1 MNHHDTTIPFGA
13 VKLLKPGRTLVFAPH
28 PDDEIF
34 GCGGAVLR
42 HVQQGDEV
50 KVVIVTDGGFAVH
63 PHQHHPAYISGRRA
77 ESVAASK
84 ILGYPEP
91 VFLNYPDRGLLA
103 GETLIR
109 HFLQMISEF
118 APQHVFLPA
127 ESEIHPDH
135 RAVYSAGIQALQRY
149 HVTVQVFLYEVGMP
163 LQSNLLLDITDIQP
177 LLEEAMQQFVSQQEV
192 QDYARHI
199 TALHAYRTYTLPG
212 NIRYAEAY
220 SVFDSKQLSTGD
232 TSWGKN
238 PQAVATGVISR
249 TDAAALVSVI
259 VRTMNRPELA
269 DALHSIARQDYPQV
283 EVIVVSATGQALN
296 LGSNCGPFPLRQ
308 VVPSGPLGR
317 PQACN
322 AGLDAV
328 KGDYFCFL
336 DEDDLLL
343 PEAIS
348 GLVGVL
354 AKGYA
359 VAAYGGVERVNSR
372 MEHEMTY
379 AHPFSYARLFW
390 ENYIPNLAVLYRSR
404 LIESGCRFDETLD
417 LFEDWDFLLQVC
429 EKGELEYRE
438 VKTGFYRNFNA
449 SGIQNETIGTLLFKR
464 RVIEKWIQRI
474 PMTRW
479 IEAMKEVSP
488 GPQPA
493 GPLFFA
499 QLFYKENEEP
509 YCEEHS
515 VRLGVNFGKG
525 SLDFVFEKAVKAT
538 AIRFDPLNHPA
549 LVQLGELR
557 LMYEGEVLDIPFQ
570 VRTNACCST
579 DEGDLYETADPQMY
593 FEPVTKQ
600 EFRFDRVIFEIG
612 YGATGLQA
620 IEKVASHRQSV
631 IEGLNVAMKAQELR
645 IKAQEESLTGLTS
658 ELKLSRQESE
668 ELKVDIAHTIAE
680 LQQTNNDLQLQK
692 QATADQEYRN
702 MELTHTL
709 KLTSR
714 QLADSEALSR
724 LYKSEIADKR
734 EKLEEYRAHLQKIL
748 QSLEYIWSIRILRVL
763 RFIHPADIRDNFRYY
778 FRRRK
783 FARMIKNSD
792 LFDTNFYLIHN
803 PDVASRKMVPEW
815 HFLLYGGS
823 EGRDPS
829 PAFRTEFYMKQ
840 YRDVKESGMNPLVH
854 YLLYGRKEGRKIL
867 PPKEFALLNTET
879 PPVAEGMHLSPASG
893 HFLRVYE
900 QAAEK
905 AGNTKSREY
914 EQEIRVDQASHP
926 LVKLVAFY
934 LPQFHPIPENDQ
946 WWGKGFTEWT
956 NVTKAIPQ
964 FEGHYQPRLPG
975 ELGFYDLRIPEV
987 IRQQVELARKFGI
1000 YGFCYHYYW
1009 FSGRRLLEKP
1019 LQLFIESGI
1028 DFPFCICWA
1037 NENWTRRW
1045 DGSEEDILISQPHHF
1060 DNDKDFITDLIP
1072 LLKDARYIRVHR
1084 RPVIIVYRPGLLEEP
1099 QRTLA
1104 YWREACRQNG
1114 VEDPYIIGAQ
1124 TFGLTDPTP
1133 LGFDAAVEFP
1143 PHNEFYTKVNDRFEV
1158 LNKSYKGSIYDYREM
1173 VERALSKSEPD
1184 YQLFRTLVPSW
1195 DNDARKPGKGHSFT
1209 GYSPELYH
1217 LWLEALCRQAVK
1229 RQDEGAMV
1237 FVNAWNEWAE
1247 GAYLEPDR
1255 KYGYAYLNATFKA
1268 LKSVA
1273 SIYLA
1278 DRNGERIPALKKRS
1292 AVAIILHVFY
1302 WEMFAEMAA
1311 SIRQLPESA
1320 DVYVSVPEIHAG
1332 RVSEVFDVFPEAA
1345 VMVVENRGRDVAPFL
1360 AIFREIAGLGYERVL
1375 KLHTKK
1381 SSHRVDGAQWREDIL
1396 SKLVQSP
1403 DAVRA
1408 TADVFKQLPGLGIVG
1423 PMGHVVHKSY
1433 YWGYNKDL
1441 TLELAKKAG
1450 IQADEHTGFHF
1461 VAGSMFWFR
1470 PEALQAILRLPVSFY
1485 DFPEEPIPP
1494 DGTLA
1499 HAIERLLGLCAVSS
1513 GFEVRQIDGNGTLS
1527 LPAANDEYG
1536 FAEPVSEI

>member
-1 MNHHDTTIPFGA
+1 MNSDNNTIPFRA
-13 VKLLKPGRTLVFAPH
+13 VSQLQPGRILVFAPH

-34 GCGGAVLR
+34 GCGGAILR

-50 KVVIVTDGGFAVH
+50 KVVIVTDGGYAAH
-63 PHQHHPAYISGRRA
+63 PHQQHPAYVSQRRA
-77 ESVAASK
+77 ESAAVAK
-84 ILGYPEP
+84 MLGYPEP
-91 VFLNYPDRGLLA
+91 VFLNYPDRGLVA

-109 HFLQMISEF
+109 HFLQIMSEF
-118 APQHVFLPA
+118 APQQVFLPA
-127 ESEIHPDH
+127 ASEIHPDH
-135 RAVYSAGIQALQRY
+135 LAVYSAGIQAIERY
-149 HVTVQVFLYEVGMP
+149 HETVQVFLYEVGIP
-163 LQSNLLLDITDIQP
+163 LQPNLLLDITDIQP
-177 LLEEAMQQFVSQQEV
+177 LLEMAMQQFVSQQNV
-192 QDYARHI
+192 QDYVRHI

-212 NIRYAEAY
+212 NIQYAEAY
-220 SVFDSKQLSTGD
+220 AVFDSKKLHTGD
-232 TSWGKN
+232 ALWGKN
-238 PQAVATGVISR
+238 PQAVAAAVISP
-249 TDAAALVSVI
+249 TEAVPLVSVI

-269 DALHSIARQDYPQV
+269 DALHSIARQIYSQV
-283 EVIVVSATGQALN
+283 EVIVVSASGQTLE
-296 LGSNCGPFPLRQ
+296 LGPNCGPFPLRQ
-308 VVPSGPLGR
+308 VVPLGPLSR
-317 PQACN
+317 PLACN

-328 KGDYFCFL
+328 KGEYFCFL

-348 GLVGVL
+348 ELVRALGRST
-354 AKGYA
+354 AM
-359 VAAYGGVERVNSR
+359 AAYGAIERVNSR
-372 MEHEMTY
+372 MEHEMNY
-379 AHPFSYARLFW
+379 AHSFSYAKLFW

-404 LIESGCRFDETLD
+404 LIEAGCRFDETLD

-429 EKGELEYRE
+429 EKGELEYRD

-449 SGIQNETIGTLLFKR
+449 SGIQNETGETLVFKR

-474 PMTRW
+474 SMHHWT
-479 IEAMKEVSP
+479 EAIKRITPSQQ
-488 GPQPA
+488 QPT
-493 GPLFFA
+493 PVFFA
-499 QLFYKENEEP
+499 QLFYKGNEEP
-509 YCEEHS
+509 YCEENSARLS
-515 VRLGVNFGKG
+515 VHFGKG
-525 SLDFVFEKAVKAT
+525 VHDFVLDKPVSASAV
-538 AIRFDPLNHPA
+538 RFDPLNQP
-549 LVQLGELR
+549 VMVRLGGIR
-557 LMYEGEVLDIPFQ
+557 LMYQGEVLDIPFRI
-570 VRTNACCST
+570 RTNACCRT
-579 DEGDLYETADPQMY
+579 DEGELYETADPQVY
-593 FEPVTKQ
+593 FEPVIPQ
-600 EFRFDRVIFEIG
+600 EFRFDRAMIEIA
-612 YGATGLQA
+612 YGPCGMQA
-620 IEKVASHRQSV
+620 IEKVAAYRQSV
-631 IEGLNVAMKAQELR
+631 IEGLNTSLKELDIR
-645 IKAQEESLTGLTS
+645 LALQEETSSGLS
-658 ELKLSRQESE
+658 AELELNRQESAK
-668 ELKVDIAHTIAE
+668 LRHDIDHTLEE
-680 LQQTNNDLQLQK
+680 LQQTKTDLHLQK

-702 MELTHTL
+702 MELTHNL
-709 KLTSR
+709 KITSR
-714 QLADSEALSR
+714 QLADSETLGR
-724 LYKSEIADKR
+724 IYKSEIADNR

-748 QSLEYIWSIRILRVL
+748 QSLEYIWSLRILRIL
-763 RFIHPADIRDNFRYY
+763 RFIHPAGIRENIRYY

-783 FARMIKNSD
+783 LAGLIKRSP
-792 LFDTNFYLIHN
+792 LFDTNYYLLQN
-803 PDVASRKMVPEW
+803 PDVASTRMVPEW
-815 HFLLYGGS
+815 HFLLYGGA

-854 YLLYGRKEGRKIL
+854 YLLYGRQEGRKIL
-867 PPKEFALLNTET
+867 PPKEIVLPN
-879 PPVAEGMHLSPASG
+879 PGMQPIAEGIHLASASRQY
-893 HFLRVYE
+893 LRVYE

-905 AGNTKSREY
+905 AANARSRDY
-914 EQEIRVDQASHP
+914 EQEIRVDKDFNP
-926 LVKLVAFY
+926 IVKLVAFY

-964 FEGHYQPRLPG
+964 FDGHYQPRLPG

-987 IRQQVELARKFGI
+987 IRMQVELARRFGLH
-1000 YGFCYHYYW
+1000 GFCFHYYW

-1060 DNDKDFITDLIP
+1060 ENDKDFIIDIIP
-1072 LLKDARYIRVHR
+1072 LLKDKRYIRVNN
-1084 RPVIIVYRPGLLEEP
+1084 RPVIIVYRPGLLEDPVKTLEYWCEVCRKEGLEEP
-1099 QRTLA
+1099 L
-1104 YWREACRQNG
+1104 
-1114 VEDPYIIGAQ
+1114 IIGAQ

-1133 LGFDAAVEFP
+1133 FGFDAAVEFP
-1143 PHNEFYTKVNDRFEV
+1143 PHNEFYTKVNDRFEI
-1158 LNKSYKGSIYDYREM
+1158 LNKSYRGSIYDYREM
-1173 VERALSKSEPD
+1173 VERSLSKPD
-1184 YQLFRTLVPSW
+1184 TDYTLFRTLVPSW
-1195 DNDARKPGKGHSFT
+1195 DNDARKPGNGHSFT
-1209 GYSPELYH
+1209 GYSPALYH

-1229 RQDEGAMV
+1229 KQDSGAMV

-1255 KYGYAYLNATFKA
+1255 QYGYAYLNATFKA
-1268 LKSVA
+1268 IKSA
-1273 SIYLA
+1273 SSIYLT
-1278 DRNGERIPALKKRS
+1278 DRSGQRLRSLKKCS
-1292 AVAIILHVFY
+1292 SIAVILHVFY

-1320 DVYVSVPEIHAG
+1320 DVYISVPEIHSG
-1332 RVSEVFDVFPEAA
+1332 RISEVYGIFPEAA
-1345 VMVVENRGRDVAPFL
+1345 VMVAENRGRDVAPFL
-1360 AIFREIAGLGYERVL
+1360 AIFREIAGLGYERIL

-1381 SSHRVDGAQWREDIL
+1381 SSHRADGAQWREDIL

-1423 PMGHVVHKSY
+1423 PTGHVVHKSY

-1441 TLELAKKAG
+1441 TLRLAAQAG